1 MAAARLKIRTAFR
14 SPGVRL
20 LAIAIAVL
28 HLIFLGGCVSY
39 IGGIAADTLSAGVL
53 DQDDPAVVELG
64 LPAYLLLVDG
74 LISQNPQQAGM
85 AAAGAELF
93 ALYGSRFVT
102 DPKRSA
108 AMTAKARRYG
118 QRAICLVH
126 APACDWDGMGF
137 DEFVA
142 ELDSV
147 SPRQVQYLYAYAVSW
162 LGNLDATSSDW
173 NAVGELPWV
182 QAAMERVLAL
192 DETHDNGGIHVYLGI
207 LYSLRP
213 PALGG
218 RLDLA
223 REHFD
228 RSIALSEG
236 RDLSAKVEYAR
247 RYARM
252 VFDQELHDRLLAEVM
267 EAPVE
272 APGRTLFNV
281 LAQQDA
287 VELLATSGDYF

>member
-1 MAAARLKIRTAFR
+1 MQARLD
-14 SPGVRL
+14 VRL
-20 LAIAIAVL
+20 VTTAVVAV
-28 HLIFLGGCVSY
+28 HLSLLGGCVSY
-39 IGGIAADTLSAGVL
+39 VGGLAADTLSAGVL
-53 DQDDPAVVELG
+53 NQNDPAVVESG
-64 LPAYLLLVDG
+64 LPAYLLLIDG
-74 LISQNPQQAGM
+74 LISENPQQAGM
-85 AAAGAELF
+85 MAAGAELF

-102 DPKRSA
+102 DPERSA
-108 AMTAKARRYG
+108 AMTAKARAYG
-118 QRAICLVH
+118 ERAICLVH
-126 APACDWDGMGF
+126 APACDWGGMGY

-142 ELDSV
+142 ELEAIGR
-147 SPRQVQYLYAYAVSW
+147 RQVQYLYAYAVSW
-162 LGNLDATSSDW
+162 LSHLDATGSDW

-223 REHFD
+223 QAHFD
-228 RSIALSEG
+228 RSILLSEG
-236 RDLSAKVEYAR
+236 KDLSAKVEYAR

-252 VFDQELHDRLLAEVM
+252 VFDQELHDRLLAEVI

-272 APGRTLFNV
+272 EPGRTLFNV

-287 VELLATSGDYF
+287 IELLETSEDYF